1 MGISSWL
8 YTNNKKNKVLKIVHP
23 GGHAELHDRPIV
35 AADIIRRNPRCCLAH
50 PNVFQQPWAIV
61 PPDTTLMPGQKF
73 YVVPLS
79 TIRKLQ
85 KLSLKYHPS
94 LAHEIQATQ
103 NSQDE
108 DIVQK
113 TDETDTYKV
122 GDSLNKTCFNCFII
136 GIKRKAS
143 DEDKSKEL
151 RSSSSFGSSEAEGIS
166 GKRITGVSQK
176 GGSPKRHSS
185 LDNWEPNLESIS
197 EESGER

>member
-8 YTNNKKNKVLKIVHP
+8 YTNNKNNKVVKIVHP

-35 AADIIRRNPRCCLAH
+35 AADIIRRNPRCCVAH
-50 PNVFQQPWAIV
+50 PNVFQQPWTII

-103 NSQDE
+103 NSQVE
-108 DIVQK
+108 D
-113 TDETDTYKV
+113 TKV
-122 GDSLNKTCFNCFII
+122 GDSSNKRCFKCFII
-136 GIKRKAS
+136 GVKRKAS
-143 DEDKSKEL
+143 HEDKIKEL
-151 RSSSSFGSSEAEGIS
+151 RSSSSFGSSEPEGIS
-166 GKRITGVSQK
+166 GKRITAGVSQK

-185 LDNWEPNLESIS
+185 LDNWEPNFESIS
-197 EESGER
+197 EESGERHACAIILK